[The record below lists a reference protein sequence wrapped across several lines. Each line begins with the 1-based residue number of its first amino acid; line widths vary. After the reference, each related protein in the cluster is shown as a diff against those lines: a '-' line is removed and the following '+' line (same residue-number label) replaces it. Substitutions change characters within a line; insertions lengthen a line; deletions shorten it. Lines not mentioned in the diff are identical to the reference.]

1 MSNSENINDWQLLA
15 TFSQVFR
22 TVSDSFTDQIDMH
35 RGQSMLL
42 CTIRERE
49 GMTQSEI
56 AEQLS
61 IQGATVSNML
71 QKLEES
77 GLVLRQRDTDD
88 NRLVRVYL
96 TETGR
101 EKEAAIH
108 EQFVSMQDA
117 LFKDVPEPDRCRFRE
132 ILQQII
138 VNLSGLR

>member
-1 MSNSENINDWQLLA
+1 MANINDWQLLA
-15 TFSQVFR
+15 TFSQIFR

-35 RGQSMLL
+35 RGQSMML
-42 CTIRERE
+42 CTVRERE

-71 QKLEES
+71 QKMEEA
-77 GLVLRQRDTDD
+77 GLVIRQRDTDD

-101 EKEAAIH
+101 QKEAAIH
-108 EQFVSMQDA
+108 EQFGAMQDEI
-117 LFKDVPEPDRCRFRE
+117 FKGVSEADRCRFRE
-132 ILQQII
+132 MLQQVI